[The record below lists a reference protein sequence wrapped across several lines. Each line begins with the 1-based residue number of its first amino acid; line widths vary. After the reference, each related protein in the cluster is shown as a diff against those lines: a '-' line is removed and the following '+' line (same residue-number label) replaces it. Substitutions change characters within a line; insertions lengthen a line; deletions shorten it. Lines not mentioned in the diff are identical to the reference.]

1 MTIFNCV
8 AKWVLLDKFKLFINK
23 KNNIMMN
30 HLLFEKSKPTTHMYK
45 TKSNPFLTRKL
56 KRGKGRKENNINLFF
71 ALPNHM
77 EN

>member
-1 MTIFNCV
+1 
-8 AKWVLLDKFKLFINK
+8 
-23 KNNIMMN
+23 MMN

-56 KRGKGRKENNINLFF
+56 KRGKGRKENNMNLFF